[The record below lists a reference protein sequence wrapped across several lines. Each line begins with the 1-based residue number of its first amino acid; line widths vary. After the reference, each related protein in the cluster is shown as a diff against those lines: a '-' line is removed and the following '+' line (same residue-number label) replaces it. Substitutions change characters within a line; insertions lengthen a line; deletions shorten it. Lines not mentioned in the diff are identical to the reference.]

1 MAISQSEY
9 TFLSILAQLS
19 LFPENPTILEFGE
32 QHWHGDV
39 SLNDVKQDID
49 VFLPEKAQHVRQ
61 ELSQLMQRQDDRKN
75 FDMAKIVYRLF
86 FDYQTLTAID
96 LHGTEHSLPL
106 DLNHEISLDQ
116 KFDISINFGTGEH
129 VFNVYQFFKTLHDYT
144 KPGGIMLHVMPF
156 LGWMDHG
163 FFNLQPTLYWDL
175 AERNHYEVLAFLFID
190 GKKFVYLEDRQT
202 VTQYLMALRLEP
214 QKCSVISSN
223 IYVAMQ
229 KPEESSDFQIPM
241 QKFFQMTPEEYWSLS
256 KDF

>member
-39 SLNDVKQDID
+39 SLDDVKQDVDI
-49 VFLPEKAQHVRQ
+49 FLPEQAQKVRQ
-61 ELSQLMQRQDDRKN
+61 ELGQLMQRQDERKN

-86 FDYQTLTAID
+86 FNYQNLTAID
-96 LHGTEHSLPL
+96 LHGTENSLPL
-106 DLNHEISLDQ
+106 DLNHEISLGQ
-116 KFDISINFGTGEH
+116 EFDISINFGTGEH
-129 VFNVYQFFKTLHDYT
+129 VFNVCQFFKTIHDCT
-144 KPGGIMLHVMPF
+144 KSGGIMLHVMPF

-163 FFNLQPTLYWDL
+163 FFNFQPTIYWDL
-175 AERNHYEVLAFLFID
+175 AESNHYEVLAFLFIN
-190 GKKFVYLEDRQT
+190 GKQFFHLADRQA

-214 QKCSVISSN
+214 QKCSVIPSN
-223 IYVAMQ
+223 IYVAMR
-229 KPEESSDFQIPM
+229 KTEEPTDFQIPM
-241 QKFFQMTPEEYWSLS
+241 QKFFQMTPEEYWSMS